1 MLLHSPHFAQGWG
14 SLFGTLRSDTK
25 VSISPKYKEL
35 AICAIAVLNNAE
47 YEFFQHERPWVDA
60 GASLQQIQAIRAVS
74 TAEFDESPFDEMER
88 LVIRLTIEMTRN
100 IKVDRSLM
108 DSLRSHLSEKELVE
122 LVAVISGYNMVSRF
136 LVALDIT
143 AEGEA

>member
-1 MLLHSPHFAQGWG
+1 M
-14 SLFGTLRSDTK
+14 FGVLRSQTK
-25 VSISPKYKEL
+25 VSIHPKYKEL

-47 YEFFQHERPWVDA
+47 YEFFQHERPWVEA
-60 GASLQQIQAIRAVS
+60 GATPLQIRAIRAVS
-74 TAEFDESPFDEMER
+74 KAEFDNSHFDEMEQ
-88 LVIRLTIEMTRN
+88 LVIRLTIEMTKN

-108 DSLRSHLSEKELVE
+108 DSLRSRLTEKELVE

-143 AEGEA
+143 AEGEI